1 MSETYEQAKESI
13 ADGAAA
19 VGAYA
24 GSNGY
29 TPREPRPER
38 AGGRGRPPYDRRG
51 GDRGSGDRGGRGG
64 YVGDRGSYGGDRG
77 MQRDRNGGGRSFEAA
92 ERILTPTPGIYVGNL
107 LFDVTTADLEREF
120 GQFGKII
127 STTIATDGRGLSKGY
142 VPLCP
147 NLMSIT
153 RRDHALITWL

>member
-24 GSNGY
+24 GSKGY

-51 GDRGSGDRGGRGG
+51 GDRGGYGGDRGGRGG
-64 YVGDRGSYGGDRG
+64 YGGDRG
-77 MQRDRNGGGRSFEAA
+77 MQRDRNGGGRSFEAP
-92 ERILTPTPGIYVGNL
+92 ERKLVPTSGIYVGNL

-120 GQFGKII
+120 GQFGKI
-127 STTIATDGRGLSKGY
+127 SSATIATDARGLSKGY
-142 VPLCP
+142 VPLFP

-153 RRDHALITWL
+153 RRDHALIT